1 MLKHYHIRDYDFKL
15 IILVVALTV
24 VGVLAIGS
32 AKESLQSRQLAG
44 AVFGFFLML
53 VLSLFDYSV
62 ILKFYWIMYVAN
74 LVLLYL
80 VRAIGVTVGA
90 QRWLNLFGIQFQPSE
105 TAKILL
111 ILFFAQFIM
120 KHKEEMGTLKIVGS
134 CILLFVPSIVLI
146 LSQPDLSTS
155 IMVVILFCVVMF
167 VGGVSWK
174 YVILAWMRVGY
185 HPDSIVSRIK
195 VNTVFSVHGMAVPA
209 FIIALTL
216 ILQPEQEIL
225 NDFQQRRILAWLYPD
240 EYSDTEAY
248 QQNNSM
254 MAIGSGM
261 LYGKGYNTNEISSV
275 KNGNFIAEVET
286 DFIYAVIGEEFGFV
300 GGCVVIVLLI
310 FISFECIMVAR
321 KAKDLAGTIIAA
333 GVAALVGFQGML
345 NIAVAT
351 GASPNTGIPLPFVS
365 YGLTSVVSLYI
376 GIGFVLNIRLQCKN
390 DRGVSK

>member
-15 IILVVALTV
+15 IILVAAITTI
-24 VGVLAIGS
+24 GILAIGS

-53 VLSLFDYSV
+53 VISLFDYTI
-62 ILKFYWIMYVAN
+62 ILKFYWIMYAVN
-74 LVLLYL
+74 LILLWL
-80 VRAIGVTVGA
+80 VQAIGVNVNGS

-105 TAKILL
+105 AAKILL
-111 ILFFAQFIM
+111 ILFYAQFIM
-120 KHKEEMGTLKIVGS
+120 KHKESMGTFRIVAG
-134 CILLFVPSIVLI
+134 CVVLFAPSIYLI
-146 LSQPDLSTS
+146 LKQPDLSTS
-155 IMVVILFCVVMF
+155 IMVVILFCVIMF

-174 YVILAWMRVGY
+174 YVILA
-185 HPDSIVSRIK
+185 I
-195 VNTVFSVHGMAVPA
+195 SVAVPA

-216 ILQPEQEIL
+216 ILQPEQHIINE
-225 NDFQQRRILAWLYPD
+225 FQQRRILAWLYPD

-248 QQNNSM
+248 QQTNSM
-254 MAIGSGM
+254 TAIGSGM

-300 GGCVVIVLLI
+300 GGCAVIVLLI

-365 YGLTSVVSLYI
+365 YGLTSLVSLYI
-376 GIGFVLNIRLQCKN
+376 GIGFVMNVRLQCKN
-390 DRGVSK
+390 DRGVSKDEYRIDRA

>member
-15 IILVVALTV
+15 IVLVVALTA

-62 ILKFYWIMYVAN
+62 ILRFYWIMYVAN
-74 LVLLYL
+74 LVLLWL
-80 VRAIGVTVGA
+80 VRVAGVEVAGA

-120 KHKEEMGTLKIVGS
+120 KHKEEMGTFKIVAS
-134 CILLFVPSIVLI
+134 CVMLFLPSIYLI
-146 LSQPDLSTS
+146 LEQPDLSTS

-174 YVILAWMRVGY
+174 YVILAI
-185 HPDSIVSRIK
+185 SI
-195 VNTVFSVHGMAVPA
+195 AVPA

-216 ILQPEQEIL
+216 ILQPEQEII

-310 FISFECIMVAR
+310 FISFECIMVSR

-390 DRGVSK
+390 DRGVMQRKN

>member
-15 IILVVALTV
+15 IILVVALTA

-62 ILKFYWIMYVAN
+62 ILKFYWIMYAVN
-74 LVLLYL
+74 LALLWL
-80 VRAIGVTVGA
+80 VRVAGVEVAGA

-120 KHKEEMGTLKIVGS
+120 KHREEMGTFKIVGG
-134 CILLFVPSIVLI
+134 CVVLFIPSIYLI

-174 YVILAWMRVGY
+174 YVILAV
-185 HPDSIVSRIK
+185 SI
-195 VNTVFSVHGMAVPA
+195 AVPA

-216 ILQPEQEIL
+216 ILQPEQNII

>member
-1 MLKHYHIRDYDFKL
+1 MLKHYHIRDYNFKL
-15 IILVVALTV
+15 IILVVAITAI
-24 VGVLAIGS
+24 GVLTIGS

-53 VLSLFDYSV
+53 VISLFDYTI
-62 ILKFYWIMYVAN
+62 ILRFYWIMYVVN
-74 LVLLYL
+74 LILLWL
-80 VRAIGVTVGA
+80 VQAIGVNVNGS

-105 TAKILL
+105 TAKIML

-120 KHKEEMGTLKIVGS
+120 KHKEEMGTFRIVGS
-134 CILLFVPSIVLI
+134 CIVLFVPSIYLI
-146 LSQPDLSTS
+146 LKQPDLSTS
-155 IMVVILFCVVMF
+155 IMVTILFCVIMF

-174 YVILAWMRVGY
+174 YVILA
-185 HPDSIVSRIK
+185 VS
-195 VNTVFSVHGMAVPA
+195 VAVPA

-216 ILQPEQEIL
+216 ILQPEQHIINE
-225 NDFQQRRILAWLYPD
+225 FQQRRILAWLYPD

-248 QQNNSM
+248 QQTNSM
-254 MAIGSGM
+254 TAIGSGM

-300 GGCVVIVLLI
+300 GGCTVIVLLI

-365 YGLTSVVSLYI
+365 YGLTSLVSLYI
-376 GIGFVLNIRLQCKN
+376 GIGFVMNVRLQCKN
-390 DRGVSK
+390 DRGVSKDEYRIDRA